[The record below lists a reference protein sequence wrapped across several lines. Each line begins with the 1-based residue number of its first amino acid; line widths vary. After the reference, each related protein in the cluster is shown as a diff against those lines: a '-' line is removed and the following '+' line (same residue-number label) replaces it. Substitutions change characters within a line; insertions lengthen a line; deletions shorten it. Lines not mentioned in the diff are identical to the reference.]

1 MAKVSG
7 VRKKLSQISHAK
19 RQERIA
25 ARRLYEAQKK
35 TKQLQR
41 EQQAISL
48 VRALEHEIVELKSL
62 VTQKAQLIK
71 ARDAEKAQLIKDKHD
86 VTVYHMSHHDKLYE
100 KIKKLKEQNEKLNKS
115 LQALMDDL
123 AEMEAKL
130 QPFKAENIV
139 NDIDKIA
146 KLVNVKLKD
155 KIAKLTAKDCQA
167 DCQAQ
172 NDLLKAE
179 NEIAKLTAQN
189 NAAGDEVCQLKKRLK
204 TDKAEMEAKLQEREK
219 EIVELKNLV
228 AKASQQNGIAK
239 LMAERLIKEKDQL
252 ININYRIMEQNEKL
266 KSESAKLWHQNDAMA
281 EAGLKRMAESG
292 F

>member
-1 MAKVSG
+1 MKALQDEVCQLK
-7 VRKKLSQISHAK
+7 A
-19 RQERIA
+19 
-25 ARRLYEAQKK
+25 
-35 TKQLQR
+35 QLQ
-41 EQQAISL
+41 EFQA
-48 VRALEHEIVELKSL
+48 EIVELKSL

-204 TDKAEMEAKLQEREK
+204 TDKAEMEAKLQVREK

-281 EAGLKRMAESG
+281 EAGLKRMAKSG